1 MKTRT
6 PLYAGKQKA
15 VVLAAAGSFSTRWLC
30 LARGSNLPGSL
41 SFTAMLRCLRHAFPL
56 LLLSVSLAA
65 VGQRAGGG
73 PPTQDPFGASEIP
86 GRTKALGNYQSH
98 SFAAGILTIKS
109 TDGSTMQVRPW
120 AEGVVRVEYFPAG
133 QPVQEIPSVSVV
145 QSAALLTKEVQAL
158 PLDFTDH
165 LEWHPSYG
173 LSSADYGIFIQK
185 KPLRVSFRQGS
196 QLLAEEAGGSFQCEA
211 SAPGTS
217 TGTGISFH
225 LTPDE
230 HLYGTGSRA
239 LPLDRRGRKLT
250 LYNEAHYGYQNGEPT
265 LNVSLPS
272 VLSSRG
278 YMLFLDNHAAGTLD
292 LGATDKNTLE
302 YRGEELFNLA
312 YFIIAGESYA
322 EILSR
327 YTQLTGRQPLPP
339 RWAMGLIQS
348 RFGYQSEQEMYQVAS
363 RMRREGFPLDGLV
376 LDLYWFGGTRQQGD
390 FQWKQPNFA
399 DPKRMMRRLDSAGVK
414 TILIT
419 EPYIMRTSR
428 NDGLV
433 RRQGLVGRNQNGQPY
448 TVESFW
454 AGPATLLDM
463 FRPQA
468 RQWMWQQYDRLKQ
481 DGVGGWWTDLGEP
494 ENQPADM
501 LYDAGPTRQIHN
513 AYGQAWASIISEG
526 YARQYPQE
534 RLFNLGRSGWAGMQR
549 YSVFPWSG
557 DVSRSW
563 GGLQA
568 QVPIMLSM
576 GLGGVGYMHSD
587 AGGFAGNTVDP
598 ELYTRWLQMASLG
611 PILRP
616 HGSGVPPEP
625 YWFPEP
631 YKSAVCNFTH
641 LRYELL
647 PYLYTLAWEN
657 SQTGVPLTRPMNF
670 GETQLRNEAL
680 LEASAEGQDAAWA
693 QNSLD
698 LKTSWGWST
707 KASSQWGSNRLL
719 ERQQKRFATQNKP
732 EFTNLN
738 DQYFLG
744 SNLLVAPVLQ
754 PGQRRRNV
762 VLPAGNW
769 IDFYTHE
776 TLPGDQTVGRTAP
789 LARIPVLV
797 RAGTILPMAP
807 YVNTTARY
815 RTDTLRVRFYAD
827 PSAGQSSFTMY
838 EDDGK
843 SAQAQQQNAYQLIA
857 FAGQT
862 TAATTSLRVAVR
874 GTYPGAPAQ
883 RTVELLI
890 PRVAAVPAAVL
901 LQNTALPAAAWQY
914 DAASQ
919 SLRLRFP
926 LSKQPVVISIPGLRL
941 DTTPA
946 INSAPEPL
954 VLEAPN
960 NRTFSGS
967 VQLRYTLFVAGQ
979 YPLVIKN
986 AAGEIVKTLPTET
999 TAGSHTITW
1008 NSDDQQ
1014 GQPVPGGVYWAEMNG
1029 QHQRLVLL
1037 R

>member
-1 MKTRT
+1 
-6 PLYAGKQKA
+6 
-15 VVLAAAGSFSTRWLC
+15 
-30 LARGSNLPGSL
+30 
-41 SFTAMLRCLRHAFPL
+41 MLRSVRRVFPL
-56 LLLSVSLAA
+56 LFLLVSLTA
-65 VGQRAGGG
+65 VAQREGGG
-73 PPTQDPFGASEIP
+73 PPRKDPFGQKEMP
-86 GRTKALGNYQSH
+86 GRAVGTGNYQSH
-98 SFAAGILTIKS
+98 TYQAGILTVVS
-109 TDGSTMQVRPW
+109 SNGSTVQVRPW

-145 QSAALLTKEVQAL
+145 QPASTWFRSGAGKESPEKDAL
-158 PLDFTDH
+158 PATQQPRNAGNVRATAQT
-165 LEWHPSYG
+165 LEWQTDG
-173 LSSADYGIFIQK
+173 TTTVIIQK
-185 KPLRVSFRQGS
+185 SPLRVSFLQAGKT
-196 QLLAEEAGGSFQCEA
+196 LLGEVSGSFQRDA
-211 SAPGTS
+211 SP
-217 TGTGISFH
+217 TGTPAGLGVSFK
-225 LTPDE
+225 LAPDE

-239 LPLDRRGRKLT
+239 LPLDRRGRRIM
-250 LYNEAHYGYQNGEPT
+250 LYNEAHYGYQNGEPI
-265 LNVSLPS
+265 LNVSLPTI
-272 VLSSRG
+272 VSSRG
-278 YMLFLDNHAAGTLD
+278 YMLFFDNHAPGTLD
-292 LGATDKNTLE
+292 LGATEKNTLE
-302 YRGEELFNLA
+302 YTGEGLRHMA
-312 YFIIAGESYA
+312 YFLISGSSYP
-322 EILSR
+322 EMLSR
-327 YTQLTGRQPLPP
+327 YTALTGRQPLPP

-348 RFGYQSEQEMYQVAS
+348 RFGYQSEQEMYQVAA

-376 LDLYWFGGTRQQGD
+376 LDLYWFGGTTRQGD
-390 FQWKQPNFA
+390 FQWKQPNFS
-399 DPKRMMRRLDSAGVK
+399 DPKRMIRRLDSAGVK

-428 NDGLV
+428 NDAFV
-433 RRQGLVGRNQNGQPY
+433 RKQGLVGRDKNGQPY

-454 AGPATLLDM
+454 AGPATLMDM
-463 FRPQA
+463 FKPQA
-468 RQWMWQQYDRLKQ
+468 REWMWQQYDRLKQ
-481 DGVGGWWTDLGEP
+481 DGVGGWWSDLGEP

-501 LYDAGPTRQIHN
+501 VYDAGPTRRIHN

-526 YARQYPQE
+526 YAKHYPQE

-549 YSVFPWSG
+549 HSVFPWSG

-631 YKSAVCNFTH
+631 YKSAVRDFTH

-657 SQTGVPLTRPMNF
+657 SVTGTPLTRPMNF
-670 GETQLRNEAL
+670 GETQLRNEPL
-680 LEASAEGQDAAWA
+680 LEASAEEPDSA
-693 QNSLD
+693 QSLD
-698 LKTSWGWST
+698 AIESETSWGWST
-707 KASSQWGSNRLL
+707 KASSLWGSNQLQK
-719 ERQQKRFATQNKP
+719 RQQKRFLAQNKP
-732 EFTNLN
+732 KFTNIN

-744 SNLLVAPVLQ
+744 SNLLVAPVIQ

-769 IDFYTHE
+769 IDFHTHE
-776 TLPGDQTVGRTAP
+776 TLPGSQTVGRTAP

-797 RAGTILPMAP
+797 RSGAILPMAP

-827 PSAGQSSFTMY
+827 PCVGQSSFTMY

-843 SAQAQQQNAYQLIA
+843 SALAQQQNAYQLIA
-857 FAGQT
+857 FAGNV
-862 TAATTSLRVAVR
+862 TATGTSLRVAVH
-874 GTYPGAPAQ
+874 GSYPGAPTQ

-890 PRVAAVPAAVL
+890 PRVATAPAAVL

-926 LSKQPVVISIPGLRL
+926 LSKQPVVISIPGLQL
-941 DTTPA
+941 NTTPA
-946 INSAPEPL
+946 TNSAPE
-954 VLEAPN
+954 VVTLEAPN

-967 VQLRYTLFVAGQ
+967 VRLPYTLFVAGQ

-986 AAGEIVKTLPTET
+986 AAGEIVKSLPTET
-999 TAGSHTITW
+999 FAGSHTITW
-1008 NSDDQQ
+1008 NADDQL

>member
-1 MKTRT
+1 
-6 PLYAGKQKA
+6 
-15 VVLAAAGSFSTRWLC
+15 
-30 LARGSNLPGSL
+30 
-41 SFTAMLRCLRHAFPL
+41 MLRCLRHALTL

-73 PPTQDPFGASEIP
+73 PPTQDPFGKSEIP
-86 GRTKALGNYQSH
+86 GRTVALGNYQSH
-98 SFAAGILTIKS
+98 SYAAGILTIKS
-109 TDGSTMQVRPW
+109 TTGSTLRVRPW
-120 AEGVVRVEYFPAG
+120 AEGVVRVEYFPVG
-133 QPVQEIPSVSVV
+133 QPVQEIHLVSVV
-145 QSAALLTKEVQAL
+145 QNAQLPANKNKVL
-158 PLDFTDH
+158 PLAFADH
-165 LEWHPSYG
+165 LEWHPSYEG
-173 LSSADYGIFIQK
+173 SSADYGIFIQK

-196 QLLAEEAGGSFQCEA
+196 ELLIEEAGGALQREA
-211 SAPGTS
+211 SAAANPG
-217 TGTGISFH
+217 GMGVSFR
-225 LTPDE
+225 LAPDE

-265 LNVSLPS
+265 LNASLPS

-278 YMLFLDNHAAGTLD
+278 YMLFFDNHTAGTLD
-292 LGATDKNTLE
+292 LGATEKNTLE
-302 YRGEELFNLA
+302 YRGEGLSNLA

-327 YTQLTGRQPLPP
+327 YTRLTGRQPLPP

-348 RFGYQSEQEMYQVAS
+348 RFGYQSEQEMYQVAG

-376 LDLYWFGGTRQQGD
+376 LDLYWFGGTTRQGD
-390 FQWKQPNFA
+390 FQWKQPNFS

-428 NDGLV
+428 NDALV
-433 RRQGLVGRNQNGQPY
+433 RRQGLVGRDKNGQPY

-468 RQWMWQQYDRLKQ
+468 REWMWKQYDRLKQ
-481 DGVGGWWTDLGEP
+481 DGVGGWWSDLGEP

-501 LYDAGPTRQIHN
+501 FYDAGPTRRIHN

-549 YSVFPWSG
+549 HSVFPWSG

-587 AGGFAGNTVDP
+587 AGGFAGNTADP

-625 YWFPEP
+625 YWYPEP
-631 YKSAVCNFTH
+631 YKSAVREFTH

-657 SQTGVPLTRPMNF
+657 SMTGTPLTRPMNF

-680 LEASAEGQDAAWA
+680 LEASAEGQDSARA
-693 QNSLD
+693 QNTLD
-698 LKTSWGWST
+698 AATSWSWST
-707 KASSQWGSNRLL
+707 KASSQWGSNQLL

-744 SNLLVAPVLQ
+744 SNLLVAPVVQ

-769 IDFYTHE
+769 IDFYSHE
-776 TLPGDQTVGRTAP
+776 TLPGGQTVGRNAP

-797 RAGTILPMAP
+797 RAGAVLPLAP

-827 PSAGQSSFTMY
+827 PTVKTSSFTMY

-843 SAQAQQQNAYQLIA
+843 SALAQQQNAYQLIA
-857 FAGQT
+857 FEGNVTARGT
-862 TAATTSLRVAVR
+862 TLRVAVR
-874 GTYPGAPAQ
+874 GTYPGAPTQ

-890 PRVAAVPAAVL
+890 PRVAAAPAAVL
-901 LQNTALPAAAWQY
+901 LNNNAQAATTWQY

-926 LSKQPVVISIPGLRL
+926 LGTQPVVISIPGLQL

-946 INSAPEPL
+946 TNLAPEA
-954 VLEAPN
+954 VSLEAPN

-967 VQLRYTLFVAGQ
+967 VRLPYTLFSAGQ

-999 TAGSHTITW
+999 SAGSHIITW
-1008 NSDDQQ
+1008 NADDQQ